1 MNIASPNSKKPQI
14 AVMGIGWVGGAM
26 SRYFRD
32 AGYGPLLYD
41 PPKGLG
47 TQADLEAADIVFL
60 CVPTPF
66 DAKSGGFDL
75 SYVENAVAALP
86 GSKIVVVKSTVL
98 PGSTDDLQK
107 RWPQHRFLFNPE
119 FLREKT
125 CDFDV
130 RNPDRQIM
138 GVTDQSAGDAELV
151 LSFLPAAP
159 YVKIMPAIAA
169 ETVKYFG
176 NCFLSL
182 KVIFAEQ
189 VFDLTQKLGVDYAQV
204 RDAVAA
210 DPRIGP
216 SHMNVGM
223 DGYRGYGGHCF
234 PKDVRALIQL
244 GDRIGAEQELLKAC
258 EAINLKYWDG
268 VEH

>member
-1 MNIASPNSKKPQI
+1 MSAHKHPKI

-26 SRYFRD
+26 SRYFQD
-32 AGYGPLLYD
+32 AGLEPLLYD
-41 PPKGLG
+41 PPKKLG
-47 TQADLEAADIVFL
+47 SKADLEAAEVVFL

-66 DAKSGGFDL
+66 DKKSGGFDL
-75 SYVENAVAALP
+75 SYVESAVGELP
-86 GSKIVVVKSTVL
+86 GSKIVVIKSTVL
-98 PGSTDDLQK
+98 PGRTDGLQK
-107 RWPQHRFLFNPE
+107 RFPQHRFLFNPE

-138 GVTDQSAGDAELV
+138 GVTEKSAGDADAVMAL
-151 LSFLPAAP
+151 LPKAP
-159 YVKIMPAIAA
+159 YMKVMPAMAA
-169 ETVKYFG
+169 EMVKYFG

-189 VFDLTQKLGVDYAQV
+189 VFDMTEKMGIDYATV

-210 DPRIGP
+210 DTRIGP
-216 SHMNVGM
+216 SHMNVNS

-244 GDRIGAEQELLKAC
+244 GDRIGAEQELLKKC
-258 EAINLKYWDG
+258 EEINLNYWNG
-268 VEH
+268 TEH